1 MVLFINLY
9 LFINACNV
17 DDRFFLVKKS
27 TLKSP
32 IITIGQCEGIFC
44 TMFFRIELE
53 CDTCILGG
61 FILH

>member
-1 MVLFINLY
+1 
-9 LFINACNV
+9 
-17 DDRFFLVKKS
+17 
-27 TLKSP
+27 LKSP